1 VWRDELLLATWWAI
15 ISHCRIPLPSLRI
28 VEPFVERHSY
38 CVYLIDLIATIMSAD
53 ETTAAPPAAADDVN
67 DDDDDRTRRQWYHE
81 IAPFNGG
88 KMNHIWTPGKGYYE
102 STFANAAAERCF
114 HNPHTIISLKVH
126 GECALL
132 LKTPIV
138 VVVDVPEED
147 DVVLNNSEE
156 EEDAK
161 MKNVSPA
168 VPALYEWTFATRY
181 DTRGKKD
188 PPAGAIPLP
197 GVHQLPELVDQ
208 QNGVINHNN
217 SSSPQPAVYQDHHY
231 WLIPLEKNL
240 VTGKGQRQ
248 TYVGR
253 DTYGAIAAGVAT
265 GDIPDPNQP
274 NDTPSFISVE
284 WIGRKHQGNIDGIDA
299 DHAICLHGS
308 TRLNHL
314 LPIPRSRAQVEYLA
328 ATESIEGLVL
338 YDPDTTER
346 FKIRFDM
353 VVPNA
358 KFTQQCNQ
366 SPVTMTTTSIKP
378 KAIVAAAVE
387 VVDDVVGSSTSS

>member
-1 VWRDELLLATWWAI
+1 
-15 ISHCRIPLPSLRI
+15 
-28 VEPFVERHSY
+28 
-38 CVYLIDLIATIMSAD
+38 MSTD
-53 ETTAAPPAAADDVN
+53 ETTVAPPAGADVN
-67 DDDDDRTRRQWYHE
+67 DDDDRTRQSYDE

-138 VVVDVPEED
+138 DVVVPEED
-147 DVVLNNSEE
+147 DEDVLNTTSEE
-156 EEDAK
+156 QQDATK
-161 MKNVSPA
+161 KKVSPAA
-168 VPALYEWTFATRY
+168 VPALYEWIFATRY

-197 GVHQLPELVDQ
+197 GVLLPEPVVDQ
-208 QNGVINHNN
+208 QNGITDNHNKNN
-217 SSSPQPAVYQDHHY
+217 SSLSPQPAVYQDHHY
-231 WLIPLEKNL
+231 WLLPLEKNL

-253 DTYGAIAAGVAT
+253 DTYGAIAAGVAK
-265 GDIPDPNQP
+265 GAIPDPNQQ
-274 NDTPSFISVE
+274 NETPSFISVE
-284 WIGRKHQGNIDGIDA
+284 WIGRKHQGNIDGIEA
-299 DHAICLHGS
+299 DHAIYLHGS

-314 LPIPRSRAQVEYLA
+314 LPYPRSRAQVEHLA
-328 ATESIEGLVL
+328 ATEAIEGLVL

-353 VVPNA
+353 VLPHAA
-358 KFTQQCNQ
+358 KFAQQCNQ
-366 SPVTMTTTSIKP
+366 SPATMTTTSIKP
-378 KAIVAAAVE
+378 KAIVAAAVA
-387 VVDDVVGSSTSS
+387 VAGDVVGSSTSS